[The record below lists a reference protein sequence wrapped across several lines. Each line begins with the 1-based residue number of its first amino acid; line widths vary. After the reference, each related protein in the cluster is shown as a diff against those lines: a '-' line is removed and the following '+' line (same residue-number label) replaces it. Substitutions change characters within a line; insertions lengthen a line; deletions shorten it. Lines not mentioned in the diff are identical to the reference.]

1 MQSIEL
7 KFFATL
13 EVYVDPPQ
21 EIGNTGAGLRR
32 VIPITGGKVTGK
44 NLNGVVL
51 SGGADF
57 QVIVNERRA
66 ELDARYVLD
75 LPQGK
80 IFVQNRAVR
89 VAAPAVTQKLIKGE
103 KVDPS
108 EVYFRCTPIMET
120 EISELKWIEER
131 VFVGTGV
138 RKPDCVELTFYEVL

>member
-1 MQSIEL
+1 MRPIDL
-7 KFFATL
+7 KLFATL

-21 EIGNTGAGLRR
+21 EIGKTGAGLRR
-32 VIPITGGKVTGK
+32 VIPITGGKVTGQDWA
-44 NLNGVVL
+44 GVVL
-51 SGGADF
+51 NGGADF

-66 ELDARYVLD
+66 ELDARYVLE

-89 VAAPAVTQKLIKGE
+89 VADPAITQKIVAGE
-103 KVDPS
+103 TVDPS

-120 EISELKWIEER
+120 AIPELKWIEER